1 VSQLQCLGLFHLQA
15 PDVGAG
21 SGHPD
26 GASIVRPRTD
36 ERLIKQD
43 TASCGQAIS
52 PIKVR
57 WQCGS

>member
-1 VSQLQCLGLFHLQA
+1 MSQLQRIGLFHLQA
-15 PDVGAG
+15 PGVGAG
-21 SGHPD
+21 GGPPG

-36 ERLIKQD
+36 ELLIMQD

-57 WQCGS
+57 LQCHS